1 MDILLFYAL
10 ALGALG
16 AALGVV
22 LARSPMTSV
31 VSLLGCFVCLAV
43 IYLMAGFQLMA
54 AIQILVY
61 AGAIMVLFLFVI
73 MLLDLAGPGSTDI
86 FDPVAL
92 RHRRLPLV
100 LAVCAGLLVLTLG
113 AVYSGEPLAG
123 PDPALAAE
131 GVDSTLGLASL
142 VFGRYLLAFEAAGI
156 LLLAATV
163 AVLVLAKRQRRLGGE
178 ELPR

>member
-1 MDILLFYAL
+1 MEILLFYAL
-10 ALGALG
+10 ALGALA

-43 IYLMAGFQLMA
+43 VYLMAGFQFMA

-73 MLLDLAGPGSTDI
+73 MLLDLAGPGATDI
-86 FDPVAL
+86 LDPAAL
-92 RHRRLPLV
+92 RRRRMPLA
-100 LAVCAGLLVLTLG
+100 LAVCAGLLALAL
-113 AVYSGEPLAG
+113 AAIYSGEALVG
-123 PDPALAAE
+123 PDPALEAA
-131 GVDSTLGLASL
+131 GIDSTLGLATL
-142 VFGRYLLAFEAAGI
+142 VFGRYLLAFEAAGF

-163 AVLVLAKRQRRLGGE
+163 GVLVLAKRQRSLGGE
-178 ELPR
+178 ELTR